1 MASSHVPVLLDI
13 WLSIHIVGGHF
24 LIPVLLVTFLLS
36 KAKRDATLVNLGI
49 TLSASSVLNCLLSD
63 LPRPLPFLPLT
74 HMLQGCIHTNT
85 MDLNQIS
92 HCVSFKPQVLAHLPP
107 CPSLPILAYPC
118 LNPFAF
124 IRWSVAALTLILQ
137 IRSRVELK
145 PVPWL
150 PAVRSSSCLLNP
162 RT

>member
-1 MASSHVPVLLDI
+1 MTSFHVRVLLDI
-13 WLSIHIVGGHF
+13 WFSIHIVGGHF
-24 LIPVLLVTFLLS
+24 LIPVLLVTFLFS

-63 LPRPLPFLPLT
+63 LSRPLPFLPLT
-74 HMLQGCIHTNT
+74 RMLQGCIHTST
-85 MDLNQIS
+85 MDLNQTS

-107 CPSLPILAYPC
+107 CPSLPILAYSR
-118 LNPFAF
+118 LNFAF
-124 IRWSVAALTLILQ
+124 IRWSVAALSLILQ

-145 PVPWL
+145 PVRWL
-150 PAVRSSSCLLNP
+150 PAVRSSSYLLNP